1 MPLPRR
7 RGRRERPAPHRRS
20 CRKEALTPQPPL
32 PGAGEGEQIDAPANA
47 PDRPPAKVRAATVW
61 LDGCS
66 GCHMS
71 FLDLDERLIGIA
83 QHLEMVYTPLIDT
96 KVYPDDVD
104 VALVE
109 GAVSSEED
117 LEKIHRIRRQ
127 TKILIAFGDCAVTGN
142 VPSMRN
148 AFSVDD
154 VYRRAYFETA
164 TRNPSVPDQIV
175 PRLLPQV
182 RPIHEYVPVD
192 IFLQGCPPPADVI
205 YGLLAD
211 LVAGRTPDLTTQTR
225 FGR

>member
-1 MPLPRR
+1 M
-7 RGRRERPAPHRRS
+7 S
-20 CRKEALTPQPPL
+20 EAQNLTPPSPL
-32 PGAGEGEQIDAPANA
+32 SGAESAKVALSGEGVQE
-47 PDRPPAKVRAATVW
+47 RRKVRAATVW

-71 FLDLDERLIGIA
+71 FLDLDERLIEIA
-83 QHLEMVYTPLIDT
+83 QHLEMVYTPLIDVKT
-96 KVYPDDVD
+96 YPDEVD

-127 TKILIAFGDCAVTGN
+127 TRILVAFGDCAVTGN

-148 AFSVDD
+148 AFPVED
-154 VYRRAYFETA
+154 VYRRGYIETA
-164 TRNPSVPDQIV
+164 TLRPGVPDQVV

-192 IFLQGCPPPADVI
+192 VYLQGCPPPADVI
-205 YGLLAD
+205 YDLLMD
-211 LVAGRTPDLTTQTR
+211 LVAGRTPDLTAHTR

>member
-1 MPLPRR
+1 MKSE
-7 RGRRERPAPHRRS
+7 GTGVS
-20 CRKEALTPQPPL
+20 GKESGGPSK
-32 PGAGEGEQIDAPANA
+32 I
-47 PDRPPAKVRAATVW
+47 RVATVW

-71 FLDLDERLIGIA
+71 FLDMDERLIELA
-83 QHLEMVYTPLIDT
+83 QRIELVYTPLIDVKT
-96 KVYPDDVD
+96 YPEQVD

-117 LEKIHRIRRQ
+117 LEKIQRIRRQ
-127 TKILIAFGDCAVTGN
+127 TGVLVAFGDCAVTAN

-148 AFSVDD
+148 AFRVDD
-154 VYRRAYFETA
+154 VYARAYVETA
-164 TRNPSVPDQIV
+164 TQRPGVPDQIV
-175 PRLLPQV
+175 PRLLPQA

-205 YGLLAD
+205 YTLLTD
-211 LVAGRTPDLTTQTR
+211 LLDGRKPDLTAHTR